1 MQEYFDELKTI
12 ITNDANSSDLS
23 DSSEFDE
30 DDEPIV
36 SPDPDNFNSA
46 FITEEE
52 TNNESQSIIS
62 AFENEEDENEQTDAM
77 SIAESAQYIDQSR
90 EEEEVFETT
99 FVDAPEMEGGSRK
112 HSVHIIYSFLPRL
125 ITKLT
130 SSGVDVYNLAPH
142 LNRIVKRVHAD
153 LPNAFITPKKLL
165 TKLIIAIDATI
176 MQLANKHDVLFF
188 PVVPKLASFDVYYF
202 FNYLTRKDNMHHYT
216 MTIANVD
223 TPLMMSRLHEDFN
236 NSPYRMS
243 LIRSCAAISKH
254 YAQAT
259 TSQKSNIE
267 VTKED
272 IANELSQF
280 KSMFSDKQEQKTFI
294 NSMINIIFPRDS
306 NDSITM
312 TQQIIG
318 LPYKNTCVANILST
332 DSDAEIARKLLPT
345 TMIPAAR

>member
-1 MQEYFDELKTI
+1 MQEYFDELKAI
-12 ITNDANSSDLS
+12 ITQDVDDSNSS

-30 DDEPIV
+30 DDEPTV
-36 SPDPDNFNSA
+36 SPDPDNFKSA

-52 TNNESQSIIS
+52 TDNESQNIIS
-62 AFENEEDENEQTDAM
+62 TLQNEEEEENEQTDA
-77 SIAESAQYIDQSR
+77 AENAQYVDQSR

-130 SSGVDVYNLAPH
+130 NSGVNVYNLAPH
-142 LNRIVKRVHAD
+142 LNRIVKQVHAD
-153 LPNAFITPKKLL
+153 LPNTFIKPKKLL
-165 TKLIIAIDATI
+165 TKLIIAIDKTI
-176 MQLANKHDVLFF
+176 MQLANRFDVLFF

-202 FNYLTRKDNMHHYT
+202 FNYLTRKDVTHCYT

-223 TPLMMSRLHEDFN
+223 TPLMVSRLHEDFN
-236 NSPYRMS
+236 NSPYRIS

-259 TSQKSNIE
+259 TSQKSNIK

-280 KSMFSDKQEQKTFI
+280 KSMFSDKHEQETFI
-294 NSMINIIFPRDS
+294 NSMINIIFPKNSD
-306 NDSITM
+306 DSITM

-318 LPYKNTCVANILST
+318 LPYKNTYVANILST
-332 DSDAEIARKLLPT
+332 DSDAEIARKLLPNT
-345 TMIPAAR
+345 TVPASC